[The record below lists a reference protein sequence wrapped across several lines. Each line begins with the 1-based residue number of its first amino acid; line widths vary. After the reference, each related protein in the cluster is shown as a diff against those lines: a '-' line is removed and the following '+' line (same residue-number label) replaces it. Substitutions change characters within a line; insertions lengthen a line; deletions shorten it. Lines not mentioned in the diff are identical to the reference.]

1 MQRDEAIKY
10 NSLYQEVLLAISNIK
25 NLGFDVSEFENSL
38 KTIHNDVNN
47 NVKVNY
53 VKGMAEA
60 SYIQSYATGINEL
73 NKLKIKLDNYDVY
86 ASAYNTCSYISML
99 LNDSISRRELEKCIS
114 KMIAVLKSIS
124 KSRTIDYD
132 DEKSIIEKIYETAYN
147 VIKLEIMMTGESQLY
162 LFVKNGDTNISY
174 FNNLIIKDIEVID
187 LQNEKNRK
195 LKTKMFELGQNGI
208 YSNYLDL
215 ELIKLIMVI
224 NNGDNLKEIVIS
236 NVNKL
241 CVEIS
246 ENVKS
251 ILSKESL
258 IENKANNKDDIKEK
272 LARYTKS
279 LKRRIV
285 SLALSMSLITLGGF
299 QVPKLAKTASEIGG
313 YYRKTEI
320 VTVDGN
326 EYSKTAKDTKYDE
339 YKEPEVVARLIP
351 IIDLENNSVS
361 SSDYYE
367 YDISNVKFDSIQE
380 YYDYAREIYESDLVD
395 HTLEIQKTS
404 YDFVKPLNLMMIS
417 CYVLYMII
425 LVLLNIASTIRFKK
439 EVPDTSWF
447 EYIKIKE
454 IKRLLEK
461 IKMEKANLAEVTDEL
476 NELITVAMEEINR
489 DQTLRNRFNDLYEE
503 NKFLLENPEEL
514 YNRINNLEEI
524 NRVQDVKRLIRE
536 KK

>member
-1 MQRDEAIKY
+1 MPRDEAIKY

-25 NLGFDVSEFENSL
+25 NLGFDTSEFENSL

-60 SYIQSYATGINEL
+60 SYIQSYSKGISEL

-124 KSRTIDYD
+124 QSRTIDYD

-147 VIKLEIMMTGESQLY
+147 VIKLEIMETGESQLY
-162 LFVKNGDTNISY
+162 LFVKNEDTNISY
-174 FNNLIIKDIEVID
+174 FNNLIIKDVEAID
-187 LQNEKNRK
+187 LQDEKNKK
-195 LKTKMFELGQNGI
+195 LKTKMFELGQRGI

-224 NNGDNLKEIVIS
+224 NSGDNLSEIVIS

-246 ENVKS
+246 ENVIS
-251 ILSKESL
+251 ILSKES
-258 IENKANNKDDIKEK
+258 IIKRDANARDYINEK
-272 LARYTKS
+272 ITKYTKN
-279 LKRRIV
+279 LKRRLV
-285 SLALSMSLITLGGF
+285 SLALSISLITLGGL
-299 QVPKLAKTASEIGG
+299 QVPKLAKTASENGG
-313 YYRKTEI
+313 YYKKTEM
-320 VTVDGN
+320 VTVDGD
-326 EYSKTAKDTKYDE
+326 EYSKTNKDTTYDE
-339 YKEPEVVARLIP
+339 YKEAEVIAKLIP
-351 IIDLENNSVS
+351 IVNSENNFVS
-361 SSDYYE
+361 SSDYHE

-380 YYDYAREIYESDLVD
+380 YYDYAEKTYESDLVN
-395 HTLEIQKTS
+395 HTLEVQKTS
-404 YDFVKPLNLMMIS
+404 YDFAKPLFQTTITAYA
-417 CYVLYMII
+417 CYIII
-425 LVLLNIASTIRFKK
+425 LVMLNFASMIRFKPGTS
-439 EVPDTSWF
+439 ETSWF

-461 IKMEKANLAEVTDEL
+461 IKTEKANLAEVTDEL
-476 NELITVAMEEINR
+476 NDLIAEAMEEIDR
-489 DQTLRNRFNDLYEE
+489 DEKLRNRFNTLYEE

-514 YNRINNLEEI
+514 YNRINNLENIE
-524 NRVQDVKRLIRE
+524 RVVGVKRLIRE